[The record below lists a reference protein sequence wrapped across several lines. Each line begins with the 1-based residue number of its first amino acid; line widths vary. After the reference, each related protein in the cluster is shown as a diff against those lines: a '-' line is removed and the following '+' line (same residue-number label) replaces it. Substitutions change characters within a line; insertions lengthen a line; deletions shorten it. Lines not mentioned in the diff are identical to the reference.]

1 MRAREAGE
9 GGGGGERQWKG
20 RIRPGAGRRWELL
33 LEDWLGCLLHGE
45 DLEEMDKKEKIMPIR
60 VFPPPSL
67 GLESKTFC
75 VSIHLV

>member
-20 RIRPGAGRRWELL
+20 RVRPGAGRRWELL

-45 DLEEMDKKEKIMPIR
+45 DLEEMDKKK
-60 VFPPPSL
+60 
-67 GLESKTFC
+67 KK
-75 VSIHLV
+75 